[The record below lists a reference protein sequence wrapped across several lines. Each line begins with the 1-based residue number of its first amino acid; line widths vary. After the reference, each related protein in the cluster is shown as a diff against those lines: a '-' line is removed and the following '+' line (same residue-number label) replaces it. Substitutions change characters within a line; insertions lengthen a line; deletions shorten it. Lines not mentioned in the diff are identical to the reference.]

1 MSIVTQ
7 ESSVSQAEPERDEV
21 GTENEQRI
29 AIALIITIVVGLLAL
44 AAFVSM
50 GASAV
55 GLRMPGWLI
64 SLLLPALCAAIIGGI
79 GYFFWKRGLAAHA
92 HEILADDDIRD

>member
-1 MSIVTQ
+1 MTQ
-7 ESSVSQAEPERDEV
+7 ENPEVELQ
-21 GTENEQRI
+21 ENDDQTGVAAGAKEQRI
-29 AIALIITIVVGLLAL
+29 AIALILTVLVGLLAM

-64 SLLLPALCAAIIGGI
+64 SIMLPGLCALIIGGI
-79 GYFFWKRGLAAHA
+79 GYFFWKRGLADSAKA
-92 HEILADDDIRD
+92 VLSEEDIRD